1 MNVENKPASLYHY
14 TSFEN
19 FLSIMDSMEI
29 RFSSIDRVNDLSEKM
44 IRSQKTF
51 NRVDVEKYLLKNCKM
66 LSFTNDSQNHQ
77 RMWAQYAPEGVC
89 IRIDCGKFIEENK
102 EALEKYGIIANKIE
116 YVRQSEKQEIEDDK
130 IPGYINDFEM
140 EDFVSRHLKEFIF
153 TKDKDWENE
162 KEYRFIAFTQEKIAL
177 SISSAFEEVYINEKA
192 FQFDKLY
199 KLQDLM
205 KQKKGAI
212 TPLDVKKFFWR
223 LNCTLPIFFS
233 KEFCDELSRICEQ
246 QRIVL

>member
-19 FLSIMDSMEI
+19 FLSIMDSMEL

-66 LSFTNDSQNHQ
+66 LSFTSDSQNHQ

-89 IRIDCGKFIEENK
+89 IEIRSSDFIEANK
-102 EALEKYGIIANKIE
+102 EVLEKYGIIANEIE

-162 KEYRFIAFTQEKIAL
+162 KEYRFIAFTQEKITL

-192 FQFDKLY
+192 FDRLY
-199 KLQDLM
+199 KLQDLL

-212 TPLDVKKFFWR
+212 TPLNVKKFFWR
-223 LNCTLPIFFS
+223 LNSASHIDFS
-233 KEFCDELSRICEQ
+233 KDFCDELSRICEQ